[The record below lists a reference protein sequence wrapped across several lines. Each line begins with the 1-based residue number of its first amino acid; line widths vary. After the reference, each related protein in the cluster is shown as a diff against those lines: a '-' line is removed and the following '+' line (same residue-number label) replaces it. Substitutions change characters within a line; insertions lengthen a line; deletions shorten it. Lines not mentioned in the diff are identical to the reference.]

1 MGVELFVQL
10 AVVLLWAGVL
20 GVHTRRLLRLA
31 RVEVPGLWRDP
42 LRRSKLARLWW
53 WLGRE
58 EFWRAVQADG
68 VYCMQLTVM
77 VFLLAWGLLS

>member
-1 MGVELFVQL
+1 MAAIIQL
-10 AVVLLWAGVL
+10 LLILAWGLLLL
-20 GVHTRRLLRLA
+20 GHTRRLYRLA
-31 RVEVPGLWRDP
+31 SVPVTSDRKRYL
-42 LRRSKLARLWW
+42 RSKAERMWW